1 MITANKNTCN
11 SSSFSTAP
19 HSSFLQSI
27 GWGAWQ
33 ESQGKKVIR
42 YAIDNNNLQ
51 LTNLPTYQLT
61 AQFILH
67 PLPFSNFYLYCPYG
81 PVFSCEYKEKSEKLE
96 PTLNSLLEKIQKDF
110 PRALFV
116 RLEPQDPGFH
126 LSGIRYKVIGTKNIQ
141 PASTIISNLTT
152 TTEELLATM
161 HPKTRYGIKL
171 AEKSGVIFRPIA
183 TEEEKAE
190 AIKLL
195 KNALEG
201 RRLSPHP
208 EKYYKDLMDFQDS
221 KDLQIH
227 TFGAFHEKDLLAC
240 AIAIDFEDTRT
251 YLFGGHSEHKKQMMA
266 SYKLHWEIMR
276 GAKAKGLKYY
286 DWFGAESSSGKIPG
300 FVQFKI
306 RFGGEKV
313 VYHGAVD
320 IVFNNWKYQ
329 LYKIFRNLHHTL
341 NYLTKLFK

>member
-1 MITANKNTCN
+1 MIPANKNTCN
-11 SSSFSTAP
+11 SSSFSTAA

-33 ESQGKKVIR
+33 ESQGHKVIR

-67 PLPFSNFYLYCPYG
+67 PFPFGNFYLYCPYG
-81 PVFSCEYKEKSEKLE
+81 PVFDYELRLPADMAGVMSYELLLDKLI
-96 PTLNSLLEKIQKDF
+96 KQIQKDF
-110 PRALFV
+110 PKALFV
-116 RLEPQDPGFH
+116 RLEPQDPGFN
-126 LSGIRYKVIGTKNIQ
+126 LSGIRYKVVGTKNIQ
-141 PASTIISNLTT
+141 PASTIISDLTKT
-152 TTEELLATM
+152 TDELLAAM

-171 AEKSGVIFRPIA
+171 AEKSGVVFRPVT

-190 AIKLL
+190 TIKLL

-201 RRLSPHP
+201 RRLSSHS

-240 AIAIDFEDTRT
+240 AVTIDFEDTRT
-251 YLFGGHSEHKKQMMA
+251 YLFGGHSENKKQMMA

-276 GAKAKGLKYY
+276 DAKAKGLKYY

-320 IVFNNWKYQ
+320 IVFKNWKYQ
-329 LYKIFRNLHHTL
+329 LYKIFRIINRLI
-341 NYLTKLFK
+341 